1 MEDHE
6 HIEDRVRVVCEPEE
20 PEEVPPCKIRESVYD
35 GSVDGK
41 QDAREARDGLQAPI
55 VELG

>member
-6 HIEDRVRVVCEPEE
+6 YVEDWVRVVCEPEE
-20 PEEVPPCKIRESVYD
+20 PEEVPSSKVCKCVND
-35 GSVDGK
+35 GSVNGK
-41 QDAREARDGLQAPI
+41 QDAREARDGLQAPV